1 MNSLPWSKSRSF
13 LLQLC
18 ILAIA
23 TASVYIIVKP
33 EKDSFSDL
41 TIDEWQSIDNGE
53 NKFKFEDKPVEGK
66 KYEEASNNNLLVE
79 VFFIP
84 AMNLGGLD
92 LIQQY
97 FNFKSKPEN
106 IKITE
111 DSSIGSYGLF
121 TKDNSAYLS
130 TCIHPEGKT
139 AFTKQQFS
147 ELANYNIRSRI
158 FPWILGLS
166 DLRDWRCF
174 WVNMSVNLDGIDE
187 GKASKLL
194 QKKLLSIV
202 SETKFQ

>member
-33 EKDSFSDL
+33 EKDNFSGL

-53 NKFKFEDKPVEGK
+53 NKLKFEDRLVEGK
-66 KYEEASNNNLLVE
+66 KYEEASNNNLSVE

-84 AMNLGGLD
+84 AMNKGSLD

-97 FNFKSKPEN
+97 FNFKPKPEN

-147 ELANYNIRSRI
+147 QLANNNIRSRI
-158 FPWILGLS
+158 FPWILGLA

-174 WVNMSVNLDGIDE
+174 WVNMSVSLDNINE
-187 GKASKLL
+187 GEAGELL
-194 QKKLLSIV
+194 EKKLFSIV
-202 SETKFQ
+202 PKTKFQ